1 MSSVHH
7 HSTLSTYTKSCTLYP
22 GQNSVKLIYL
32 FIYFLPMPTGTQV
45 LTDIQYQRRIARKS
59 KIFKKKKLVP
69 KPLQVTHFRR
79 YARRVLDK
87 RLYVPPH
94 IQRSFTRI
102 CRNKFGASRS
112 TVVKRLRNLL
122 EEPGCLLTRLWLNN
136 RKCIKDYFATP
147 MHK

>member
-1 MSSVHH
+1 
-7 HSTLSTYTKSCTLYP
+7 
-22 GQNSVKLIYL
+22 
-32 FIYFLPMPTGTQV
+32 MPTGTQV

-79 YARRVLDK
+79 YARLVLDK

-94 IQRSFTRI
+94 IQRSYTRI

-122 EEPGCLLTRLWLNN
+122 EEPGCLLTSSYTYDSDSDSDSEVWSDTDIELPDETYSEDIYRLPGTCNV
-136 RKCIKDYFATP
+136 
-147 MHK
+147 